1 MTRKSSR
8 ASKLLSEMRRNPK
21 GDWRIEQL
29 DTVARAYEVNVRQGR
44 GSHVVFEH
52 PNLAR
57 ALSVPARRPIKPV
70 YVRRFVALIE
80 DSEVISA
87 SQGLLRGENDEP

>member
-1 MTRKSSR
+1 MARKPTR
-8 ASKLLSEMRRNPK
+8 ASKLLGEMRRNPK

-29 DTVARAYEVNVRQGR
+29 DTVARAYEVNVRRGR

-52 PNLAR
+52 PKSPD

-70 YVRRFVALIE
+70 YVRRFVALIDDIE
-80 DSEVISA
+80 RVAAAEA
-87 SQGLLRGENDEP
+87 LLRGEDEGP